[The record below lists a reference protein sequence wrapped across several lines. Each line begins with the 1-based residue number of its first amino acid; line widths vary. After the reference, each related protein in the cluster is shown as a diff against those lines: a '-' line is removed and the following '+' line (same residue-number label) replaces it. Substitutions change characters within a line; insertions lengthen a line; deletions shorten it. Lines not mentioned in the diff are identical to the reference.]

1 MKIFYDKHYRD
12 QHSPLVRWL
21 VFAAIDLRK
30 RLGARQKIV

>member
-12 QHSPLVRWL
+12 RYSPVIRWL

-30 RLGARQKIV
+30 RLGARHKTV